1 MVKLT
6 DEELEV
12 MAKVINRECGILYDS
27 AKKYLFETR
36 LHERLHALKLP
47 SYKEYLPFIDGPG
60 SSKTEIEHFINAV
73 TTNET
78 SFFRN
83 TDQINAM
90 KNILLPEII
99 KTKTAGGPKNIKI
112 WSAAS
117 SSGEE
122 IYTIAMILTHTGAIP
137 KGFQLGLYASDINTE
152 VLAMAETGLYSKH
165 SLRNVPEEYRSK
177 YFENHSDS
185 FRLKKEILPKV
196 KFERINLVNP
206 KLPPEY
212 DNFDVVF
219 CANILIYFG
228 IDAKKKTVDGIE
240 KKMTNN
246 GYFFTGHS
254 ETLHNVSKNFKLV
267 NANGIPVYQKL

>member
-1 MVKLT
+1 MIKLT
-6 DEELEV
+6 DEELAV
-12 MAKVINRECGILYDS
+12 MSKVINRECGILYDS
-27 AKKYLFETR
+27 AKKYLFEAR
-36 LHERLHALKLP
+36 LQERLYDLRL
-47 SYKEYLPFIDGPG
+47 SSFTEYLPLIDGPK

-83 TDQINAM
+83 VAQIDALV
-90 KNILLPEII
+90 NILLPEILRVK
-99 KTKTAGGPKNIKI
+99 KTSGNNKVKI

-122 IYTIAMILTHTGAIP
+122 IYTIAMILARKNAIP
-137 KGFQLGLYASDINTE
+137 KGISLELYASDINTE
-152 VLAMAETGLYSKH
+152 VLAMAEAGNYSKH
-165 SLRNVPEEYRSK
+165 SLRNMPPEYRENF
-177 YFENHSDS
+177 FENHTDWYK
-185 FRLKKEILPKV
+185 LKKEKLPKV
-196 KFERINLVNP
+196 RFDRINLLNP
-206 KLPPEY
+206 KYPQGY

-228 IDAKKKTVDGIE
+228 IETKRKVVDGIS
-240 KKMTNN
+240 KIMGDNS
-246 GYFFTGHS
+246 YFFTGHS